1 MESSLPVQNGGKGTL
16 PVSVLETVQ
25 DKVLYRRDVTT
36 TGSKGLRHSSLWQ
49 IFLKKT
55 ENSCFFQSFSGKKRG
70 VTGRDRVEKRGKKRT
85 FDRGK
90 SPSSEL
96 NSSILGGNREF
107 SL

>member
-25 DKVLYRRDVTT
+25 DKVLYRRDLTT

-55 ENSCFFQSFSGKKRG
+55 ENSCFFSLFQGKKEVLLIG
-70 VTGRDRVEKRGKKRT
+70 IEWKKEGKRGLST
-85 FDRGK
+85 EGK
-90 SPSSEL
+90 VPPLS
-96 NSSILGGNREF
+96 
-107 SL
+107 